1 MGQIV
6 IDIPKK
12 ANRRYILDD
21 PRQAELLISA
31 LELSA
36 KRVKTRHTKS
46 SPQELEDLADG
57 RAADKATAEMKRTG
71 KVYKWEDVKADLG
84 L

>member
-6 IDIPKK
+6 IDIPKR

-36 KRVKTRHTKS
+36 KRVKQTKT
-46 SPQELEDLADG
+46 SPQEMEDLADG
-57 RAADKATAEMKRTG
+57 RAADKAIAEMKRTG
-71 KVYKWEDVKADLG
+71 KMYKWEDVKADLG